1 MRRRFGAIHSETEEE
16 FIELAQSAWDKDL
29 LYYAGS
35 SNKSQKLINFEYD
48 ERDTNV
54 REFLNLQ
61 STEIEEENS
70 FET

>member
-54 REFLNLQ
+54 R
-61 STEIEEENS
+61 
-70 FET
+70 